1 MAERKSKTTKSST
14 EAAESRRATPKRS
27 GSADAPKKKPAGP
40 KAAAAPKTAAAAKP
54 AATKV
59 VKTTTKSR
67 AKKKPATTAA
77 PTGHPMVD
85 TGLAAQV
92 AARALATRAKLGAAV
107 GGQMPQQ
114 QQPAASAQPA
124 RESGSFKQ
132 LKENLNKPTGASL
145 GNVLGNAPGSS
156 KSNLP
161 MHGRNESFHSQTQGA
176 GPKFNVPRRTG
187 G

>member
-1 MAERKSKTTKSST
+1 MAERKKTTKSST
-14 EAAESRRATPKRS
+14 EAGESRRATPKRS
-27 GSADAPKKKPAGP
+27 GSADAPKKKPA
-40 KAAAAPKTAAAAKP
+40 AAKPAAPKSEAAAKP

-59 VKTTTKSR
+59 VKSTTKSR

-145 GNVLGNAPGSS
+145 GNVLGNAPGSL